1 MVGVSSIWR
10 EAAFAMHTAL
20 VSGILQYWP
29 EAPHR
34 PSVTVIT
41 VPPTAKQSPAESAI
55 AGEPAIKISA
65 GTATNDRT
73 LDDDDI
79 ADLQQG

>member
-1 MVGVSSIWR
+1 
-10 EAAFAMHTAL
+10 MHTAF

-41 VPPTAKQSPAESAI
+41 VPPTARQSQAESAI
-55 AGEPAIKISA
+55 AEEPDDKTSSV
-65 GTATNDRT
+65 GTDINNRT
-73 LDDDDI
+73 LDADDI
-79 ADLQQG
+79 ATSNKIVGRGVAPFA